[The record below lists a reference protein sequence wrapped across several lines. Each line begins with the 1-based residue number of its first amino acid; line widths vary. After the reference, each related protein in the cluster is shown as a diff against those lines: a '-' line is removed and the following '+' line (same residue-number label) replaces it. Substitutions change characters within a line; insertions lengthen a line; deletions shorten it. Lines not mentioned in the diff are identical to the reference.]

1 MFLHKKHSSLTKM
14 QLSVVVLSLTTTQS
28 LLGSFPLTRVEPVFA
43 QSSNPAPSPSPS
55 FPLPQ
60 SLPQGTTVKVDGSS
74 SMRVINEA
82 LRQRFEQKY
91 PDTKIELATAG
102 SDQALTALRR
112 GDINLAAIGRP
123 LTSQEKAQGL
133 VFVPVSREKIAIIEG
148 KDNSFQKDL
157 SFEQFAKMFRGEITD
172 WSAVGGSPGKIRFID
187 HPIDGDTRRSLSTY
201 DIFKKAPFQ
210 SGANTTRLAQD
221 DTTSIVSALGKDGI
235 SYAIADQVLN
245 LPNVRVIPMH
255 KTLPSD
261 PRYPYSQPRGYVYRA
276 QSTTPGLL
284 AFLGFVTSAP
294 GKEIVA
300 VAKQQESDAV
310 RQSTAVAPLPIPN
323 NAQTGVVQTSTRSE
337 NSGFPWWLLLLLI
350 AIPYLLFLWLFLLR
364 RRDRRSVAT
373 EDAMNIKSARQN
385 REIAA
390 ILLPQLQ
397 TDIAERIDSILVLRM
412 PEQTREITN
421 LLLQQLQ
428 TDFDARI
435 ESIMNLKM
443 AHQTQQITS
452 LVLQQ
457 LQTDLDP
464 RIESIMNLKM
474 AHQTQQITSLVLQ
487 QLQTDLDPRIES
499 IMNLKMAH
507 QTQQITSLVLQQL
520 QTDLDPRIESIMN
533 LKMTH
538 QTQQITSLVLQQMQ
552 TNLDQLINIDSIKA
566 AIFSELKKQQFYL
579 EMSSLK
585 AELENFYARL
595 EQFETQLYSRINQR
609 DTEFYNWTH
618 SQLLTLQGC
627 LTDRQ
632 ALIEQFE
639 SLSIRLKTEL
649 DNVACVNPNSF
660 TPWMGIGVQSQLSSV
675 QPPHLPER

>member
-1 MFLHKKHSSLTKM
+1 MSNKMFPHKKHSSLTKM
-14 QLSVVVLSLTTTQS
+14 QLSVVVLSLTATQS

-43 QSSNPAPSPSPS
+43 QSSSPSPSPS

-74 SMRVINEA
+74 SMRVINSA
-82 LRQRFEQKY
+82 LSQRFEQKY
-91 PDTKIELATAG
+91 PGTKIELATGG
-102 SDQALTALRR
+102 SDQALTALQR
-112 GDINLAAIGRP
+112 GDINVAAIGRP
-123 LTSQEKAQGL
+123 LTAQEKAQGL

-148 KDNSFQKDL
+148 KDNPFQQDL

-172 WSAVGGSPGKIRFID
+172 WSALKGPPGKIRFID

-235 SYAIADQVLN
+235 SYAIADQVLD

-284 AFLGFVTSAP
+284 AFLGFVTSSP

-300 VAKQQESDAV
+300 VAKQQETEAV
-310 RQSTAVAPLPIPN
+310 RQSTANPPLPIPN
-323 NAQTGVVQTSTRSE
+323 AQTGLVQTSTKNE
-337 NSGFPWWLLLLLI
+337 NSGFPWWLLLLI
-350 AIPYLLFLWLFLLR
+350 AIPYLLFLWLFLMR
-364 RRDRRSVAT
+364 RRDRRSIAT
-373 EDAMNIKSARQN
+373 EDTVNLKSARQN

-397 TDIAERIDSILVLRM
+397 TDIAERIDSILVLKM
-412 PEQTREITN
+412 AEQTREITN
-421 LLLQQLQ
+421 L
-428 TDFDARI
+428 
-435 ESIMNLKM
+435 
-443 AHQTQQITS
+443 
-452 LVLQQ
+452 VLQQ
-457 LQTDLDP
+457 LQTYLDP

-474 AHQTQQITSLVLQ
+474 AHQTQQIGALVLQQSQTDLDSRIESIMNLKMAAQTQQITSLVLQ
-487 QLQTDLDPRIES
+487 QTDLNPRIES
-499 IMNLKMAH
+499 IMNLKMAA
-507 QTQQITSLVLQQL
+507 
-520 QTDLDPRIESIMN
+520 
-533 LKMTH
+533 

-552 TNLDQLINIDSIKA
+552 TNLDQRINVDSIKT
-566 AIFSELKKQQFYL
+566 AIFSDLKKQQFYL
-579 EMSSLK
+579 EMHSLK

-660 TPWMGIGVQSQLSSV
+660 TPWVGIGVQPQLSPV
-675 QPPHLPER
+675 QPLHLPER

>member
-1 MFLHKKHSSLTKM
+1 M
-14 QLSVVVLSLTTTQS
+14 QLSVVVLSLTATQS

-43 QSSNPAPSPSPS
+43 QSSSPSPSPS

-74 SMRVINEA
+74 SMRVINSA

-91 PDTKIELATAG
+91 PGSKIEMATGG

-123 LTSQEKAQGL
+123 LTAQEKAQGL

-148 KDNSFQKDL
+148 KDNPFQQNL

-172 WSAVGGSPGKIRFID
+172 WSALKGPPGKIRFID

-210 SGANTTRLAQD
+210 NGANTTRLAQD

-235 SYAIADQVLN
+235 SYAIADQVLD

-300 VAKQQESDAV
+300 VARQQETEAV
-310 RQSTAVAPLPIPN
+310 RQSTAIAPLPLP
-323 NAQTGVVQTSTRSE
+323 NAQTGLVQTSTKNE
-337 NSGFPWWLLLLLI
+337 NSGFPWWLLLLI
-350 AIPYLLFLWLFLLR
+350 AIPYLLFLWLFLMR

-373 EDAMNIKSARQN
+373 EDTVNLKSARQN

-397 TDIAERIDSILVLRM
+397 TDLDQRIDSILVLKM
-412 PEQTREITN
+412 AEQTREITN
-421 LLLQQLQ
+421 LVLQQLQ
-428 TDFDARI
+428 TDLDPRI
-435 ESIMNLKM
+435 ESIINLKM

-457 LQTDLDP
+457 SQTDLNS
-464 RIESIMNLKM
+464 RIESIMNLKI
-474 AHQTQQITSLVLQ
+474 AAQTQQITSLVLQ
-487 QLQTDLDPRIES
+487 QLQT
-499 IMNLKMAH
+499 
-507 QTQQITSLVLQQL
+507 
-520 QTDLDPRIESIMN
+520 
-533 LKMTH
+533 
-538 QTQQITSLVLQQMQ
+538 
-552 TNLDQLINIDSIKA
+552 NLDQRINIDSIKT
-566 AIFSELKKQQFYL
+566 AIFSDLKKQQFYL
-579 EMSSLK
+579 EMHSLK

-660 TPWMGIGVQSQLSSV
+660 TPWVGIGVKPQLSSV